1 MLQGGDGK
9 WSLVGVTANGYMGNK
24 PGYTPDI
31 FMRVT
36 YFSEWIQETC
46 KGSGP
51 ILVNI
56 DTVIIMFTFYN
67 LVPFRLLNFNLYSY

>member
-1 MLQGGDGK
+1 MQGGDGK

-24 PGYTPDI
+24 PGYNPDI

-56 DTVIIMFTFYN
+56 EAVIIMC
-67 LVPFRLLNFNLYSY
+67 L